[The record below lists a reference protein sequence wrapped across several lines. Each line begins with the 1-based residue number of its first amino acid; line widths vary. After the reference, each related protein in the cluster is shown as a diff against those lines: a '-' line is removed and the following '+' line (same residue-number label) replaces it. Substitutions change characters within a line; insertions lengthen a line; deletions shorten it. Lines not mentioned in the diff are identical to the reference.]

1 MKATLLFI
9 FSMMGI
15 LAFSQVPTFDWAVT
29 SGGSSSQINTSRVL
43 TDASNNIFVA
53 GSFDGTVDFDPG
65 VAVYNVT
72 SAGQQ
77 DGYVIKFD
85 PLGNFI
91 WVKTFG
97 GVDFD
102 WVSDMHLDSQNNILL
117 VGNFKSTVD
126 FDPGAGVA
134 SVTANGGYSDIFI
147 LKLTSS
153 GIFTYVKT
161 IGGTS
166 QDEALAIEIDNL
178 DNIYFTGK
186 FVGNVDFDPSGIINN
201 INSVTNGGIYVCKF
215 NSSGNFVW
223 AKNFRNQGI
232 SGTGT
237 DGVYDSGLS
246 ICVDSNYNVHVVGEF
261 AWNVDFDP
269 GAGTYILAS
278 LANAGDPDINIFY
291 AKLDINGSFISAHQL
306 NGSEPFMVI
315 DNLDNL
321 YLSGNYIVSSTD
333 FNPGAGNVSLAGPS
347 SQFIRKTDANSNF
360 MWVVATGSLTS
371 ISDNDRP
378 LALDNLGNIYFTNIF
393 TNTIDLDPSA
403 SVYNVTSLGAS
414 GNKNIFISKFNNSG
428 NFIFG
433 LTYGSALSNNRI
445 RSFTIDNNS
454 AIISSGTYAPSQLC
468 DFDPSTSLYELTG
481 GNNFVQK
488 LSQCVAT
495 SFTISPTVCSTYTA
509 PDGAIYTQSGL
520 YFSTIPNFA
529 GCDSIITLNLTIL
542 PAQTN
547 SVSITQCDS
556 YTSPLGNTYSSSGS
570 FTETYTSVNG
580 CDSLVTLNLTITDIQ
595 NTVNISA
602 CGNYLS
608 PLGNNYNASGTYQE
622 TYTTS
627 NGCDSTVTIQLTINN
642 SITTN
647 ETKTACSSYLS
658 PSGNTYTQSGQYYD
672 TLLTS
677 SGCDSI
683 IITQLTI
690 LNQTTNIISPI
701 VCSSFTSPSGITY
714 NQTGTYIDTIQNVNG
729 CDSIITINLSV
740 VGTLNVNAGPDI
752 TICSGESITLNG
764 AGATNYSWSNGV
776 SNNIPFS
783 PTVTTNYEV
792 IGTDVNG
799 CSGMDSVLI
808 TVNNPPTI
816 AFNSILPDCEG
827 GLSGS
832 INVSVTGS
840 SPFSYQWSNGSN
852 TQNLLNVSA
861 GNYGVTVTDANGCSS
876 GANFDLQD
884 GEGDCLI
891 VPTGFSPNGDN
902 ENDNWNIIGIEQFA
916 KNQVQV
922 FNRWGQ
928 TVFESKGTA
937 VNWNGSYNDK
947 LLPIADYYFVVDLGN
962 GQVFNGTLTIK
973 Y

>member
-1 MKATLLFI
+1 MKAILLFI
-9 FSMMGI
+9 FSMICI
-15 LAFSQVPTFDWAVT
+15 LAFSQAPAFDWAVT
-29 SGGSSSQINTSRVL
+29 SGGASSQINTSRVL
-43 TDASNNIFVA
+43 TATNNNIFVA
-53 GSFDGTVDFDPG
+53 GSFNGTVDFDPG
-65 VAVYNVT
+65 LAEYNVT

-85 PLGNFI
+85 PLGNFV

-97 GVDFD
+97 GVDYD
-102 WVSDMHLDSQNNILL
+102 WVSDMHFDSQGNIVLAGYFSL
-117 VGNFKSTVD
+117 TVD
-126 FDPGAGVA
+126 FNPGAGVA
-134 SVTANGGYSDIFI
+134 SVTSNGGYPDIFI

-161 IGGTS
+161 IGGTY
-166 QDEALAIEIDNL
+166 QDKALAIEIDNL
-178 DNIYFTGK
+178 DNLYITGNSD
-186 FVGNVDFDPSGIINN
+186 GTVDFDPGVGVSILEGKGVYVLKL
-201 INSVTNGGIYVCKF
+201 NSAGAFI
-215 NSSGNFVW
+215 W
-223 AKNFRNQGI
+223 AKRFVNQSI
-232 SGTGT
+232 SGTGA
-237 DGVYDSGLS
+237 DGYYDFGSS
-246 ICVDSNYNVHVVGEF
+246 ICVDNNYNIHISGEF

-278 LANAGDPDINIFY
+278 LANAGDPDKNIFY
-291 AKLDINGSFISAHQL
+291 AKLDVNGSFVSAHQL
-306 NGSEPFMVI
+306 NGFYPYMEI
-315 DNLDNL
+315 DDFDNL
-321 YLSGNYIVSSTD
+321 YLTGNYIASTTD
-333 FNPGAGNVSLAGPS
+333 FDPSAGTVTLTGPS
-347 SQFIRKTDANSNF
+347 TQFIRKTDVNSSLL
-360 MWVVATGSLTS
+360 WVINTGGSGSGYQTK
-371 ISDNDRP
+371 P
-378 LALDNLGNIYFTNIF
+378 LALDNFNNIYFSSYF
-393 TNTIDLDPSA
+393 QNTIDLDPSA
-403 SVYNVTSLGAS
+403 VVNNITSLGLS
-414 GNKNIFISKFNNSG
+414 GNKNVFISKFNSLG
-428 NFIFG
+428 NFIYG
-433 LTYGSALSNNRI
+433 LSYGSTASNNELNSI
-445 RSFTIDNNS
+445 VIDNNN
-454 AIISSGTYAPSQLC
+454 AIISTGRYISSQLC
-468 DFDPSTSLYELTG
+468 DFDPSPSLYELTG

-488 LSQCVAT
+488 LNQCVST
-495 SFTISPTVCSTYTA
+495 SSAISPSVCATYTA

-520 YFSTIPNFA
+520 YVAIIPNFA

-542 PAQTN
+542 PTQSN
-547 SVSITQCDS
+547 SVSVTQCDS
-556 YTSPLGNTYSSSGS
+556 YTSPLGNTYNSSSS
-570 FTETYTSVNG
+570 FTETYSNVNG
-580 CDSLVTLNLTITDIQ
+580 CDSIVTINLTITNLQ
-595 NTVNISA
+595 NTVAVSA
-602 CGNYLS
+602 CGNYIS
-608 PLGNNYNASGTYQE
+608 PLGNNYNSSGTYQE

-627 NGCDSTVTIQLTINN
+627 TGCDSLVTIQLTINN
-642 SITTN
+642 SLTIN
-647 ETKTACSSYLS
+647 EIKTACSSYLS
-658 PSGNTYTQSGQYYD
+658 PSGNTYTQAGQYYD
-672 TLLTS
+672 TLITS
-677 SGCDSI
+677 LGCDSI

-690 LNQTTNIISPI
+690 FSPSQSTISPV
-701 VCSSFTSPSGITY
+701 VCSSFTSPSGIVY
-714 NQTGTYIDTIQNVNG
+714 NQTGTYTDTLQNLNG

-764 AGATNYSWSNGV
+764 AGASTYSWSNGV

-783 PTVTTNYEV
+783 PTVTTTYEV
-792 IGTDVNG
+792 IGTDGNG
-799 CSGMDSVLI
+799 CSGKDSILVS
-808 TVNNPPTI
+808 VNNPPTI

-827 GLSGS
+827 GVSGS
-832 INVSVTGS
+832 INVSITGS

>member
-1 MKATLLFI
+1 
-9 FSMMGI
+9 MGFEI
-15 LAFSQVPTFDWAVT
+15 QTKLNEIYLSGVMTGITDLNPDPVQGYSYSSNGAF
-29 SGGSSSQINTSRVL
+29 GNTYIIKL
-43 TDASNNIFVA
+43 DSN
-53 GSFDGTVDFDPG
+53 
-65 VAVYNVT
+65 
-72 SAGQQ
+72 
-77 DGYVIKFD
+77 
-85 PLGNFI
+85 GNFI
-91 WVKTFG
+91 W
-97 GVDFD
+97 
-102 WVSDMHLDSQNNILL
+102 
-117 VGNFKSTVD
+117 
-126 FDPGAGVA
+126 GAGFMNTDNSFMIGNYGYENYPNGIAISNNAVY
-134 SVTANGGYSDIFI
+134 VGGGY
-147 LKLTSS
+147 K
-153 GIFTYVKT
+153 
-161 IGGTS
+161 
-166 QDEALAIEIDNL
+166 
-178 DNIYFTGK
+178 
-186 FVGNVDFDPSGIINN
+186 
-201 INSVTNGGIYVCKF
+201 
-215 NSSGNFVW
+215 
-223 AKNFRNQGI
+223 
-232 SGTGT
+232 
-237 DGVYDSGLS
+237 
-246 ICVDSNYNVHVVGEF
+246 
-261 AWNVDFDP
+261 
-269 GAGTYILAS
+269 GA
-278 LANAGDPDINIFY
+278 
-291 AKLDINGSFISAHQL
+291 
-306 NGSEPFMVI
+306 V
-315 DNLDNL
+315 
-321 YLSGNYIVSSTD
+321 D
-333 FNPGAGNVSLAGPS
+333 FNPNQNITQVTQSATTPTGIGVMSGFLVKLSNCPS
-347 SQFIRKTDANSNF
+347 SSSSST
-360 MWVVATGSLTS
+360 
-371 ISDNDRP
+371 ISQCQSYTWP
-378 LALDNLGNIYFTNIF
+378 
-393 TNTIDLDPSA
+393 
-403 SVYNVTSLGAS
+403 
-414 GNKNIFISKFNNSG
+414 
-428 NFIFG
+428 
-433 LTYGSALSNNRI
+433 SNN
-445 RSFTIDNNS
+445 TTYTT
-454 AIISSGTYAPSQLC
+454 SGTYTDTLVNV
-468 DFDPSTSLYELTG
+468 F
-481 GNNFVQK
+481 
-488 LSQCVAT
+488 
-495 SFTISPTVCSTYTA
+495 
-509 PDGAIYTQSGL
+509 
-520 YFSTIPNFA
+520 

-627 NGCDSTVTIQLTINN
+627 NGCDSTLTIQLTVNN
-642 SITTN
+642 SITLN
-647 ETKTACSSYLS
+647 ETKTACSNYLS

-690 LNQTTNIISPI
+690 LSSTQSIISPV
-701 VCSSFTSPSGITY
+701 VCSSYTSPSGITY

-792 IGTDVNG
+792 IGTDGNG
-799 CSGMDSVLI
+799 CSGKDSILVY
-808 TVNNPPTI
+808 VNNPPTV

-840 SPFSYQWSNGSN
+840 SPFSYQWSNGSSA
-852 TQNLLNVSA
+852 QNLTNVST
-861 GNYGVTVTDANGCSS
+861 GNYNLSVTDANGCEIQESF
-876 GANFDLQD
+876 NLQD

-902 ENDNWNIIGIEQFA
+902 ENDNWNIIGIEQFT

-928 TVFESKGTA
+928 TVFESNGTA
-937 VNWNGSYNDK
+937 VNWDGSYNDK

-962 GQVFNGTLTIK
+962 GQVTNGTLTIK

>member
-1 MKATLLFI
+1 L
-9 FSMMGI
+9 
-15 LAFSQVPTFDWAVT
+15 P
-29 SGGSSSQINTSRVL
+29 
-43 TDASNNIFVA
+43 
-53 GSFDGTVDFDPG
+53 
-65 VAVYNVT
+65 
-72 SAGQQ
+72 
-77 DGYVIKFD
+77 
-85 PLGNFI
+85 
-91 WVKTFG
+91 
-97 GVDFD
+97 
-102 WVSDMHLDSQNNILL
+102 
-117 VGNFKSTVD
+117 
-126 FDPGAGVA
+126 
-134 SVTANGGYSDIFI
+134 
-147 LKLTSS
+147 
-153 GIFTYVKT
+153 
-161 IGGTS
+161 
-166 QDEALAIEIDNL
+166 
-178 DNIYFTGK
+178 
-186 FVGNVDFDPSGIINN
+186 
-201 INSVTNGGIYVCKF
+201 
-215 NSSGNFVW
+215 
-223 AKNFRNQGI
+223 
-232 SGTGT
+232 
-237 DGVYDSGLS
+237 
-246 ICVDSNYNVHVVGEF
+246 
-261 AWNVDFDP
+261 
-269 GAGTYILAS
+269 
-278 LANAGDPDINIFY
+278 
-291 AKLDINGSFISAHQL
+291 
-306 NGSEPFMVI
+306 
-315 DNLDNL
+315 
-321 YLSGNYIVSSTD
+321 
-333 FNPGAGNVSLAGPS
+333 
-347 SQFIRKTDANSNF
+347 
-360 MWVVATGSLTS
+360 
-371 ISDNDRP
+371 
-378 LALDNLGNIYFTNIF
+378 
-393 TNTIDLDPSA
+393 
-403 SVYNVTSLGAS
+403 
-414 GNKNIFISKFNNSG
+414 
-428 NFIFG
+428 
-433 LTYGSALSNNRI
+433 
-445 RSFTIDNNS
+445 
-454 AIISSGTYAPSQLC
+454 
-468 DFDPSTSLYELTG
+468 
-481 GNNFVQK
+481 
-488 LSQCVAT
+488 
-495 SFTISPTVCSTYTA
+495 
-509 PDGAIYTQSGL
+509 TQS
-520 YFSTIPNFA
+520 
-529 GCDSIITLNLTIL
+529 
-542 PAQTN
+542 N

-556 YTSPLGNTYSSSGS
+556 YTSPLGNTYNSSGS
-570 FTETYTSVNG
+570 YTETYSNVNG
-580 CDSLVTLNLTITDIQ
+580 CDSIVTINLTITNIQ
-595 NTVNISA
+595 NTVTVSA
-602 CGNYLS
+602 CGNYIS

-902 ENDNWNIIGIEQFA
+902 ENDNWNIIGIEQFT

-928 TVFESKGTA
+928 TVFESYGTA
-937 VNWNGSYNDK
+937 VNWDGSYQNK

-962 GQVFNGTLTIK
+962 GQVFNGALTIK

>member
-1 MKATLLFI
+1 MKTILLI
-9 FSMMGI
+9 LFSLLGF
-15 LAFSQVPTFDWAVT
+15 LSFSQAPTFDWAKRWDATGAVEYDMALDDSGNSYVLSTGGTQDNFNPESNTPIYASSSGCGAISKFDHNGNLIWVKFINHSGGFT
-29 SGGSSSQINTSRVL
+29 SGGCIPKRIFIRGNNIYYTGEFNTNSSFDFDLGNSQSLISGSGCFVSKIDLNGNFQWVTNFGNATTKIKDITVDNNENIYITGKFQNSINIFPHTVTSNGSDDIFLSKWNTNGIHQWLKSFGSSSIFEELGNSVVTSPNGEIYL
-43 TDASNNIFVA
+43 LGNFA
-53 GSFDGTVDFDPG
+53 GTVDFDPNAG
-65 VAVYNVT
+65 VTNLTSNGELDFFILKLSSLGNLIWVHSIGGTSSDKGNDITIDSNNDIIFTGYNYGTVDFNPGVGINNLNPITANAFICKWDENANFIWAKSIISNSNPQGFFVT
-72 SAGQQ
+72 SDLSNNYYICGITMGTA
-77 DGYVIKFD
+77 DFD
-85 PLGNFI
+85 PSNSATFNLTASGQYNTFIMKVTNVGNFI
-91 WVKTFG
+91 WAGILTG
-97 GVDFD
+97 QGVPYNYSNEPSAIK
-102 WVSDMHLDSQNNILL
+102 VNSNSIYIS
-117 VGNFKSTVD
+117 GNFR
-126 FDPGAGVA
+126 G
-134 SVTANGGYSDIFI
+134 
-147 LKLTSS
+147 
-153 GIFTYVKT
+153 
-161 IGGTS
+161 
-166 QDEALAIEIDNL
+166 Q
-178 DNIYFTGK
+178 
-186 FVGNVDFDPSGIINN
+186 VDFDPSF
-201 INSVTNGGIYVCKF
+201 T
-215 NSSGNFVW
+215 SS
-223 AKNFRNQGI
+223 
-232 SGTGT
+232 
-237 DGVYDSGLS
+237 Y
-246 ICVDSNYNVHVVGEF
+246 
-261 AWNVDFDP
+261 
-269 GAGTYILAS
+269 
-278 LANAGDPDINIFY
+278 
-291 AKLDINGSFISAHQL
+291 
-306 NGSEPFMVI
+306 
-315 DNLDNL
+315 
-321 YLSGNYIVSSTD
+321 
-333 FNPGAGNVSLAGPS
+333 
-347 SQFIRKTDANSNF
+347 
-360 MWVVATGSLTS
+360 LTS
-371 ISDNDRP
+371 KLSNTGIPYDAPYLLKLTNCIS
-378 LALDNLGNIYFTNIF
+378 
-393 TNTIDLDPSA
+393 
-403 SVYNVTSLGAS
+403 
-414 GNKNIFISKFNNSG
+414 NNSTST
-428 NFIFG
+428 ISQCQSY
-433 LTYGSALSNNRI
+433 TWPSNN
-445 RSFTIDNNS
+445 TTYTT
-454 AIISSGTYAPSQLC
+454 SGTYTDTLVNV
-468 DFDPSTSLYELTG
+468 F
-481 GNNFVQK
+481 
-488 LSQCVAT
+488 
-495 SFTISPTVCSTYTA
+495 
-509 PDGAIYTQSGL
+509 
-520 YFSTIPNFA
+520 

-556 YTSPLGNTYSSSGS
+556 YTSPLGNTYNSSGL

-580 CDSLVTLNLTITDIQ
+580 CDSLVTINLMITDIQ

-740 VGTLNVNAGPDI
+740 VGVLNVNAGPDI

-764 AGATNYSWSNGV
+764 AGATTYSWSNGV

-792 IGTDVNG
+792 IGTDGNG
-799 CSGMDSVLI
+799 CSGIDSVLI

-816 AFNSILPDCEG
+816 AFNSILPNCEG
-827 GLSGS
+827 GVSGS

-861 GNYGVTVTDANGCSS
+861 GNYSITVSDANTCISD
-876 GANFDLQD
+876 ANFDLQD

-902 ENDNWNIIGIEQFA
+902 ENDTWNIIGIEQFT

-928 TVFESKGTA
+928 TVFESNGTA

>member
-1 MKATLLFI
+1 
-9 FSMMGI
+9 MMGI
-15 LAFSQVPTFDWAVT
+15 LAFSQAPTFDWAVT
-29 SGGSSSQINTSRVL
+29 SGGTSSQISTSRVL
-43 TDASNNIFVA
+43 TDANNNIFVA

-65 VAVYNVT
+65 VAEYNIT

-85 PLGNFI
+85 PLGNFL

-102 WVSDMHLDSQNNILL
+102 WVSDMHFDSQANIVLAGYFSL
-117 VGNFKSTVD
+117 TVD
-126 FDPGAGVA
+126 FNPGAGVA
-134 SVTANGGYSDIFI
+134 SVTANGSSDIFI

-153 GIFTYVKT
+153 GIFTYFKT

-166 QDEALAIEIDNL
+166 RDEALAIEIDNL
-178 DNIYFTGK
+178 DNIYITGNCL
-186 FVGNVDFDPSGIINN
+186 GTVDFDPGVGVSNLSGTGVYVLKL
-201 INSVTNGGIYVCKF
+201 NSIGV
-215 NSSGNFVW
+215 FVW
-223 AKNFRNQGI
+223 AKRFVNQGI

-237 DGVYDSGLS
+237 DGQYDFGTS
-246 ICVDSNYNVHVVGEF
+246 ICVDNNYNVHIAGEF

-269 GAGTYILAS
+269 GAGSYILAS
-278 LANAGDPDINIFY
+278 LANAGDPDKNIFY
-291 AKLDINGSFISAHQL
+291 TKLDVNGSFVSAHQL
-306 NGSEPFMVI
+306 NGFRPYMLI

-321 YLSGNYIVSSTD
+321 YLTGVFIPSTTD
-333 FNPGAGNVSLAGPS
+333 FNPGPGNTTLVGPGI
-347 SQFIRKTDANSNF
+347 QFIRKTDSNSILN
-360 MWVVATGSLTS
+360 WVINTGSNVNLIKEKPIT
-371 ISDNDRP
+371 
-378 LALDNLGNIYFTNIF
+378 LDNLNNVYFSAAYD
-393 TNTIDLDPSA
+393 NTIDIDPSA
-403 SVYNVTSLGAS
+403 SILNLTAAGTS
-414 GNKNIFISKFNNSG
+414 GNKNVFLSKFNDLG
-428 NFIFG
+428 NFIYG
-433 LTYGSALSNNRI
+433 LSYGSAASNNAV
-445 RSFTIDNNS
+445 RSIVIDNNN
-454 AIISSGTYAPSQLC
+454 AIISSGLYAPSQLC
-468 DFDPSTSLYELTG
+468 DFDPSPSLYELTG

-488 LSQCVAT
+488 LNQCVAT
-495 SFTISPTVCSTYTA
+495 SSAISPSVCATYTA
-509 PDGAIYTQSGL
+509 PDGVVYSQSGL
-520 YFSTIPNFA
+520 YVATIPNFA

-542 PAQTN
+542 PTQSN

-556 YTSPLGNTYSSSGS
+556 YTSPLGNTYNSSGS
-570 FTETYTSVNG
+570 YTETYSNVNG
-580 CDSLVTLNLTITDIQ
+580 CDSIVTINLTITNIQ
-595 NTVNISA
+595 NTVTVSA
-602 CGNYLS
+602 CGNYIS
-608 PLGNNYNASGTYQE
+608 PLGNNYNSSGTYQE

-627 NGCDSTVTIQLTINN
+627 NGCDSLVTIQLTINN
-642 SITTN
+642 SKTVN
-647 ETKTACSSYLS
+647 ETKSACTSYLS

-672 TLLTS
+672 TLITS
-677 SGCDSI
+677 LGCDSI

-690 LNQTTNIISPI
+690 LTPTQASISPV
-701 VCSSFTSPSGITY
+701 VCSSYTSPSGIVY
-714 NQTGTYIDTIQNVNG
+714 NQTGTYIDTLQNLNG

-752 TICSGESITLNG
+752 TICSGENITLNG
-764 AGATNYSWSNGV
+764 AGASAYSWSNGV

-792 IGTDVNG
+792 IGTDGNG
-799 CSGMDSVLI
+799 CSGKDSILVS
-808 TVNNPPTI
+808 VNNPPTI

-827 GLSGS
+827 GISGS
-832 INVSVTGS
+832 INVSATGS
-840 SPFSYQWSNGSN
+840 IPFSYQWSNGSN
-852 TQNLLNVSA
+852 TQNLLNVST

-902 ENDNWNIIGIEQFA
+902 ENDTWNVIGIEQFT